1 VEEQKKLAATEV
13 SMWSRLQAQFAAEYE
28 KQRLASE
35 KKMQTENNKVIAK
48 IAAERDDSNKK
59 LKEANARESEMRKQ
73 ALEEATKTA
82 AKQLEKQNET
92 LQKMTTER
100 DTAVR
105 KIKEAEAR
113 EAEIRKQAK
122 DEAEKGSLKE
132 LKKQREALEK
142 DHDSIILKKQAEF
155 NRERD
160 GWQKKLKEM
169 ERKVQKNTANQLG
182 DGAELDL
189 YETLREAFTD
199 DRVTRVPRGQN
210 GADVHHE
217 VRYKGQRCGLIMI
230 DSKNRQSWQ
239 NAYISKLRADQMAAK
254 AEHAILSSS
263 VFPSGEKEMCMQSDV
278 IVVSP
283 ARVVY
288 LVQLLRRSIIST
300 HVLGLSMEERNNKTD
315 QLYKLITSE
324 AYIRRFDEVVKLNEE
339 VLQLDV
345 EEQKAHSI
353 VWRNRGTLTK
363 RLGNLLRQIDTDV
376 AAVVEGNRTDDG
388 NVTAKSKLPPAMTQ
402 PVQSREAI

>member
-1 VEEQKKLAATEV
+1 
-13 SMWSRLQAQFAAEYE
+13 
-28 KQRLASE
+28 
-35 KKMQTENNKVIAK
+35 
-48 IAAERDDSNKK
+48 
-59 LKEANARESEMRKQ
+59 
-73 ALEEATKTA
+73 
-82 AKQLEKQNET
+82 
-92 LQKMTTER
+92 
-100 DTAVR
+100 
-105 KIKEAEAR
+105 
-113 EAEIRKQAK
+113 
-122 DEAEKGSLKE
+122 
-132 LKKQREALEK
+132 
-142 DHDSIILKKQAEF
+142 
-155 NRERD
+155 
-160 GWQKKLKEM
+160 
-169 ERKVQKNTANQLG
+169 
-182 DGAELDL
+182 
-189 YETLREAFTD
+189 
-199 DRVTRVPRGQN
+199 
-210 GADVHHE
+210 
-217 VRYKGQRCGLIMI
+217 
-230 DSKNRQSWQ
+230 
-239 NAYISKLRADQMAAK
+239 
-254 AEHAILSSS
+254 
-263 VFPSGEKEMCMQSDV
+263 MCMQSDV

-388 NVTAKSKLPPAMTQ
+388 NVTAKSKLPLAMTQ